1 MEFEQT
7 KYSVYARPNK
17 NNKVIKI
24 FSTCFEQPQDTDILL
39 KTGSGDEY
47 VHVGYYQ
54 LLNTDGTHRYCIDNE
69 AMRECTEEELE
80 EERATFPKPQPT
92 EEQKKIA
99 DLEETVMATDE
110 AVASL
115 YEMTITQDEV
125 NNAQDEAIIGIYEM
139 LGGE

>member
-1 MEFEQT
+1 MEEMT
-7 KYSVYARPNK
+7 KYSVYARADE
-17 NNKVIKI
+17 NNKVIKV

-39 KTGSGDEY
+39 KSGNGDEF
-47 VHVGYYQ
+47 VHVQGDYQ
-54 LLNTDGTHRYCIDNE
+54 LLNTDGTHRYCIDND

-80 EERATFPKPQPT
+80 EERAKFPKPQPT
-92 EEQKKIA
+92 DEQMKLA
-99 DLEETVMATDE
+99 ELEETVMATDE